1 MNNRKSEFVM
11 TIIGASL
18 AAFGILITGPLLILF
33 LFAATASTMDH
44 MMMSNDDI
52 IGFTFGIGFI
62 ALSLILAI
70 AACVFGFIA
79 AFKMK
84 KGTMAIKGW
93 SIALIVVGA
102 LCIFSYGWITGILF
116 LISGIMSLVKASN
129 EKNQFD
135 SF

>member
-1 MNNRKSEFVM
+1 MNNRKPEFVM

-18 AAFGILITGPLLILF
+18 AALGILITGPLLLLI
-33 LFAATASTMDH
+33 LFAATASSMDQ
-44 MMMSNDDI
+44 MMMSSDDI
-52 IGFTFGIGFI
+52 IGITFGAGFI
-62 ALSLILAI
+62 GLSLVLAI

-84 KGTMAIKGW
+84 NGTPAIKGW
-93 SIALIVVGA
+93 SIALIVIGA

-116 LISGIMSLVKASN
+116 LISGIMSLVKVSN
-129 EKNQFD
+129 EKNHFE

>member
-1 MNNRKSEFVM
+1 M

-18 AAFGILITGPLLILF
+18 AAFGILITGPLLIFF
-33 LFAATASTMDH
+33 LFAATASSVDH